1 VTGVRIGGARGAD
14 LANVVAALRAGR
26 PAFVASDD
34 AAHGTREDMATR
46 LATAMKRVLAEASP
60 ALVLLTGGET
70 ARAVLRALGAR
81 HLELVGAP
89 ASGLALGRLV
99 VHETFSLPVLTKA
112 GGFGPPELFVA
123 LATGAA

>member
-1 VTGVRIGGARGAD
+1 
-14 LANVVAALRAGR
+14 
-26 PAFVASDD
+26 
-34 AAHGTREDMATR
+34 MATR

-60 ALVLLTGGET
+60 ALVVLTGGET

-123 LATGAA
+123 LAKGAA